1 MNVPAI
7 MGVVFGTGLTYFVT
21 DSVKL
26 SLLGTT
32 TGAISAGILNGKEN
46 DYNGPSHFCQTACAT
61 IWPILLHDDSQ
72 PIPMFFE
79 DDDEDDLD
87 ILDMPLYFD

>member
-1 MNVPAI
+1 M
-7 MGVVFGTGLTYFVT
+7 
-21 DSVKL
+21 
-26 SLLGTT
+26 
-32 TGAISAGILNGKEN
+32 NGKEN